1 MRITINGELS
11 VSTQVKIISF
21 MQTGWGVA
29 QPVFYG
35 LGYLTVLPVGSCWGV
50 SGHWQ
55 NGHPVPGL
63 HFVTNS
69 ANTPSQALGPIS
81 WVPPRSG
88 VLKRI
93 LAGGVR
99 GADPGHAG

>member
-1 MRITINGELS
+1 MRIKINGELS
-11 VSTQVKIISF
+11 VSTQVKIISL
-21 MQTGWGVA
+21 MQTGWGFLSQSA

-35 LGYLTVLPVGSCWGV
+35 LGYLTVFPVGSCWGV

-69 ANTPSQALGPIS
+69 ANTHSLALAWAS
-81 WVPPRSG
+81 
-88 VLKRI
+88 
-93 LAGGVR
+93 
-99 GADPGHAG
+99 D